1 MMKTKPAGS
10 FSKVRKLIGVLQ
22 KCNGKAVVG
31 DSGAL
36 LSPGA
41 AKALVYCGV
50 LALAG
55 VLFLGMFFIGPYI
68 SRVISVLDLTQALML
83 ILLVMSFVMAVK
95 DIVTVLYTADD
106 LELLLPMPF
115 SAGQIVTAKLAVT
128 SVFPVTVSLI
138 VLNAVCLGL
147 GIRQGAGASFIIGTL
162 LSSVLIPATG
172 ISAAALLVV
181 ILFRVFG
188 FIRNRDIT
196 VALGGLFTFGLSI
209 AYMIISSHLQQG
221 GADAEASAALHAAA
235 NVSSV
240 FPNIFFMTR
249 FMSEGSIPAL
259 LLSLAVTAALAAMT
273 MLAVRAFYFS
283 TALSMQTTGSVKKA
297 VSKALLRSGRKYDAL
312 WALTVYEA
320 KSSRRNPAYMIY
332 GFIMSFLWPVLFALP
347 FVFGKSSLL
356 GGIVFPLE
364 PIPALAASVSFGMA
378 ASCFACGFNI
388 LPGTAFSREGASFAA
403 IRALPVDLG
412 DYFRSKRRFSLLVCS
427 LGSVMYVLLL
437 GLGCIA
443 AGVIPLRGI
452 WTVPAGACVCFLL
465 NLILIDLM
473 LVKNSV
479 KPYFTW
485 DSETELSRKLGAVNL
500 VAILIGVIMTTIF
513 LAVLTL
519 APALHNPA
527 AEKSILAGCAAVA
540 LILLALALAIDR
552 RAGRKAAKNLMEQE

>member
-1 MMKTKPAGS
+1 MKTKPAGS
-10 FSKVRKLIGVLQ
+10 FSKVRKLTGVLK

-55 VLFLGMFFIGPYI
+55 ALFLGAFFIGPYI
-68 SRVISVLDLTQALML
+68 SRVIPVPDLTRALML
-83 ILLVMSFVMAVK
+83 ILLLMSFVMAVK

-115 SAGQIVTAKLAVT
+115 SAGQIVTAKLAVI
-128 SVFPVTVSLI
+128 SVFPVTVSLV

-147 GIRQGAGASFIIGTL
+147 GIRQGAGAPFIIGTL
-162 LSSVLIPATG
+162 LSSVLIPVTG
-172 ISAAALLVV
+172 IAAAALLVV

-209 AYMIISSHLQQG
+209 AYIIINSRLQQG
-221 GADAEASAALHAAA
+221 RAGEEASAALHAAA
-235 NVSSV
+235 SVSSI
-240 FPNIFFMTR
+240 FPNIYFMNR
-249 FMSEGSIPAL
+249 FMSEGSVPAL
-259 LLSLAVTAALAAMT
+259 LLSLAVTAALTALT

-283 TALSMQTTGSVKKA
+283 TALSMQTTGSGRKA
-297 VSKALLRSGRKYDAL
+297 VSKASLRSGRKNDAL

-320 KSSRRNPAYMIY
+320 KSARRNPAYMIY
-332 GFIMSFLWPVLFALP
+332 GFVMSFLWPVLFALP
-347 FVFGKSSLL
+347 FVFGDSSLL
-356 GGIVFPLE
+356 GGIAFPLE
-364 PIPALAASVSFGMA
+364 PVPALAASVSFGMA

-403 IRALPVDLG
+403 IRALPVDPG
-412 DYFRSKRRFSLLVCS
+412 DYYRSKRNFSLLVCS
-427 LGSVMYVLLL
+427 LGSVMYVILL

-452 WTVPAGACVCFLL
+452 WIVPAGACVCFLL

-473 LVKNSV
+473 LLKNSV
-479 KPYFTW
+479 KPHLTW
-485 DSETELSRKLGAVNL
+485 DSETELARKLGAVNL
-500 VAILIGVIMTTIF
+500 IAIVIGVIMIVIF
-513 LAVLTL
+513 LAVLSQG
-519 APALHNPA
+519 AALHGPG
-527 AEKSILAGCAAVA
+527 AEKSILAGCAAA
-540 LILLALALAIDR
+540 AMILLVLALAVDR
-552 RAGRKAAKNLMEQE
+552 RAVRKAAKNLMELE